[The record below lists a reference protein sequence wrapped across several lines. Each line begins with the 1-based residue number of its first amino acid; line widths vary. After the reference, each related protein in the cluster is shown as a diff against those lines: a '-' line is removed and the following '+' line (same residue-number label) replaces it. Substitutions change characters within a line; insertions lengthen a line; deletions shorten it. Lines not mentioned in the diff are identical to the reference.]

1 MKYTDEQRIAKII
14 EVTDKLA
21 DYVRSSSLT
30 RDMVMSDEKFC

>member
-21 DYVRSSSLT
+21 DYVILEALIIRNG
-30 RDMVMSDEKFC
+30 